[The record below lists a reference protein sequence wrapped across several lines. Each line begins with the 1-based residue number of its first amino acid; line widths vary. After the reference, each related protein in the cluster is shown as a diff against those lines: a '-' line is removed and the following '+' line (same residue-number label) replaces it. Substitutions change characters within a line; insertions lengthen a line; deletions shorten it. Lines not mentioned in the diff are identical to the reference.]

1 MTRKL
6 PLGPIA
12 GCVYFTLMGPLLA
25 AQPANTEATNST
37 AAESDMA
44 APKSA
49 DVCRNDLKA
58 FNGQMEKDGYWYAGE
73 GYGFGYPMGVAG
85 LGMYGGSGI
94 QNRPAIAGRGYYSA
108 RPGYQVR
115 VLIASANIL
124 ARQGQQEPCE
134 AVLTVTRG
142 LYKRYLSDVQHDGSA
157 VADMPGWRQRQIAT
171 AVPVI
176 GSNVA
181 FRSDEL
187 IGVEVRS
194 PDGVALGSVDDLVL
208 SPDTGKLAYLVIARG
223 GIFGFDETRIPIPWD
238 DFKATPNASLLVLDT
253 TKTALDAAPKVEK
266 NSFSISGEV
275 GSESQKV
282 DAYWKANQ
290 PAKAVN

>member
-25 AQPANTEATNST
+25 AQPANTEPKNST
-37 AAESDMA
+37 AAESNMA
-44 APKSA
+44 ASKSA

-58 FNGQMEKDGYWYAGE
+58 FNSQMEKDGYWYPAE
-73 GYGFGYPMGVAG
+73 GNGFGYPMGAAG
-85 LGMYGGSGI
+85 FGMYGESGI
-94 QNRPAIAGRGYYSA
+94 QGRPALAGTGDYNA
-108 RPGYQVR
+108 RPGYEVR
-115 VLIASANIL
+115 ILLASANIL
-124 ARQGQQEPCE
+124 ARQGQQQSCE
-134 AVLTVTRG
+134 DVLTVTRG
-142 LYKRYLSDVQHDGSA
+142 LYKRYLSEIKHEGPPA
-157 VADMPGWRQRQIAT
+157 ADMPGWRQKQIAA
-171 AVPVI
+171 AVPVM
-176 GSNVA
+176 GSNAA

-194 PDGVALGSVDDLVL
+194 PTDVALGSVDDLIL
-208 SPDTGKLAYLVIARG
+208 SPDTGKIAYLVVARG
-223 GIFGFDETRIPIPWD
+223 GIFGFDQAHVPVPWI

-253 TKTALDAAPKVEK
+253 TKTALDAAPKVDK
-266 NSFSISGEV
+266 NAFVVSGEV

>member
-1 MTRKL
+1 
-6 PLGPIA
+6 
-12 GCVYFTLMGPLLA
+12 
-25 AQPANTEATNST
+25 
-37 AAESDMA
+37 MA

-85 LGMYGGSGI
+85 LGIYGGFPRAFKTVPLLLGGATTVRGLAIRCASSSPLRTSSRGKD
-94 QNRPAIAGRGYYSA
+94 NRSPA
-108 RPGYQVR
+108 RPYSRQPVEFTSA
-115 VLIASANIL
+115 ICPMCNTMASRSGRYAWL
-124 ARQGQQEPCE
+124 AP
-134 AVLTVTRG
+134 T
-142 LYKRYLSDVQHDGSA
+142 
-157 VADMPGWRQRQIAT
+157 MIAT

-208 SPDTGKLAYLVIARG
+208 SPETGKLAYLVIARG

-290 PAKAVN
+290 PSKAVN